1 VGFLIQN
8 RTFRIDDPLYNIYE
22 LLLLDTVRATFL
34 KRSLVIDKSFSGP
47 GADTK
52 SGVLYREHVDAC
64 LGYGSSA

>member
-8 RTFRIDDPLYNIYE
+8 RIFRIDDPQYIYE

-34 KRSLVIDKSFSGP
+34 KRSLVIDNSFSGP

-64 LGYGSSA
+64 LGHGSSV

>member
-1 VGFLIQN
+1 MGFLIQN
-8 RTFRIDDPLYNIYE
+8 RIFRIDDPLYNIYE

-52 SGVLYREHVDAC
+52 SGVL
-64 LGYGSSA
+64 